1 MRYLKFLLYFF
12 QRRIFRPN
20 IHQQTGENT
29 MKNLV
34 LAAMLVVFASS
45 ATLAADTVV
54 LKAKNGDI
62 SFNHKAHSDNLKDCT
77 ICHGPGKPGKIELD
91 KEKGHALC
99 KDCHTKSA
107 QGPTKCGDCHKK
119 G

>member
-1 MRYLKFLLYFF
+1 
-12 QRRIFRPN
+12 
-20 IHQQTGENT
+20 

-34 LAAMLVVFASS
+34 IAAMLVVFASS
-45 ATLAADTVV
+45 ATLAADTIV
-54 LKAKNGDI
+54 LKAKNGDV
-62 SFNHKAHSDNLKDCT
+62 SFNHKVHSDSLKDCT
-77 ICHGPGKPGKIELD
+77 ICHGAGKPGKIELD
-91 KEKGHALC
+91 KETGHALC

>member
-1 MRYLKFLLYFF
+1 
-12 QRRIFRPN
+12 
-20 IHQQTGENT
+20 

-34 LAAMLVVFASS
+34 IAAMLVAFASS
-45 ATLAADTVV
+45 AALAADTVV
-54 LKAKNGDI
+54 LKAKNGDVT
-62 SFNHKAHSDNLKDCT
+62 FNHKAHSDNLNDCK
-77 ICHGPGKPGKIELD
+77 ICHGADKPGKIELG

-107 QGPTKCGDCHKK
+107 QGPIKCGDCHKK